1 MKRFLRRKKR
11 GSEDVVDVEKE
22 NRGYSSDEGVA
33 FQSRSGPS
41 GSKRSRTVGGGQD
54 HSSVRSRRQ
63 EAMVYTL
70 KTFWGYDSFRFEQ
83 ENVIHSALN
92 GKDSF
97 VIMPTGGGKSLC
109 YQLPALMSPGVT
121 IVVTPL
127 LSLMC
132 NQVMSIL
139 NLGGG
144 GVPAFAFSSHVNE
157 EATKAAYRELA
168 KIHPIFKLV
177 YVTPEKLVKAEAFLE
192 ILQKLYDDGQ
202 LARIVIDEAHCVSQ
216 WGHDFRPDY
225 KKLGMLR
232 RQFPKTPL
240 MALTA
245 TATDKVRLDVM
256 KQLKMKEIST
266 NLFQCSFNR
275 PNLSW
280 IVKMKNA
287 KAKDKF
293 EGLLKLC
300 KEVYKKPKCGIVYCL
315 SQKDTEEVSQ
325 YLTSHGV
332 DASFYHAGNN
342 AKDREYV
349 QQNWENGKIRIV
361 CATIAFGMGID
372 KKNVRFVIHFCAPK
386 SIDGYYQETGRAG
399 RDGGGADCILLY
411 SPKDI
416 GRLNRLVNMPS
427 RGNTRVMKQRSKDK
441 IAEVKQFCEDDS
453 TCRRHRLLT
462 YYGERRPAKCNP
474 QGPHRCDVCFRENT
488 QKEYFPWDE
497 FED

>member
-1 MKRFLRRKKR
+1 M
-11 GSEDVVDVEKE
+11 DVEKE

-225 KKLGMLR
+225 KELGMLR

-256 KQLKMKEIST
+256 KQLK
-266 NLFQCSFNR
+266 
-275 PNLSW
+275 
-280 IVKMKNA
+280 
-287 KAKDKF
+287 
-293 EGLLKLC
+293 
-300 KEVYKKPKCGIVYCL
+300 
-315 SQKDTEEVSQ
+315 
-325 YLTSHGV
+325 
-332 DASFYHAGNN
+332 
-342 AKDREYV
+342 
-349 QQNWENGKIRIV
+349 
-361 CATIAFGMGID
+361 
-372 KKNVRFVIHFCAPK
+372 
-386 SIDGYYQETGRAG
+386 
-399 RDGGGADCILLY
+399 
-411 SPKDI
+411 
-416 GRLNRLVNMPS
+416 
-427 RGNTRVMKQRSKDK
+427 RG
-441 IAEVKQFCEDDS
+441 
-453 TCRRHRLLT
+453 
-462 YYGERRPAKCNP
+462 RRPSLPATMSLWSTMNRRSAWLPRKRGRSAGSFWSNGSLRATPKLREPDSRSRVKVQMCTSP
-474 QGPHRCDVCFRENT
+474 TRAALFRAWYM
-488 QKEYFPWDE
+488 Q
-497 FED
+497 